1 MSLNPQLPLDDLEV
15 QAQLLDSLLA
25 SSTST
30 YPWNPAEPDT
40 ADYYLETD
48 RHFSLDDWSD
58 AEITQRSRSFFAQIQ
73 SCWANSPTPV
83 LEFSPLA
90 ALIEKFGAR
99 VPQQW
104 LGQIAENVRCL
115 ATNRLEPIVG
125 VASPLENR
133 LVQSVQDLL
142 PNWAVDDLLVIARPY
157 AYAMRGDTGVENI
170 DNIVRPLAWAELSE
184 LERAKLTIAIAQ
196 AAINDSN
203 ANDDS
208 TF

>member
-1 MSLNPQLPLDDLEV
+1 MSLNPQLPPDDSEV
-15 QAQLLDSLLA
+15 QAQLIDCLLA

-40 ADYYLETD
+40 ADYYLEAD

-73 SCWANSPTPV
+73 SCWANLPTPV
-83 LEFSPLA
+83 IEISPLA

-115 ATNRLEPIVG
+115 ATSQLEPIVG

-133 LVQSVQDLL
+133 LIQSVQDLL
-142 PNWAVDDLLVIARPY
+142 PNWAADDLLVIARPY
-157 AYAMRGDTGVENI
+157 AYAMRGDTGVEDI
-170 DNIVRPLAWAELSE
+170 DNIVRPLAWTELSE

-196 AAINDSN
+196 AAINATDC
-203 ANDDS
+203 S

>member
-1 MSLNPQLPLDDLEV
+1 MSLKPELPPDDSEV
-15 QAQLLDSLLA
+15 QVQLIDSLLA
-25 SSTST
+25 SSTAN
-30 YPWNPAEPDT
+30 YPWNPTDPAT

-48 RHFSLDDWSD
+48 RHFSLDDWSE

-83 LEFSPLA
+83 LEISPLA

-104 LGQIAENVRCL
+104 LGQIAENVSCL
-115 ATNRLEPIVG
+115 ATQQLEPID
-125 VASPLENR
+125 R
-133 LVQSVQDLL
+133 LIQSVQDLL
-142 PNWAVDDLLVIARPY
+142 PNWAAEDLCVIARPY
-157 AYAMRGDTGVENI
+157 AYAMRGDTGVEHI

-203 ANDDS
+203 AND
-208 TF
+208 

>member
-1 MSLNPQLPLDDLEV
+1 MSLNPQLPPDDSEEV
-15 QAQLLDSLLA
+15 QAQLIDCLLA
-25 SSTST
+25 SSTAA

-48 RHFSLDDWSD
+48 RHFSLDNWSET
-58 AEITQRSRSFFAQIQ
+58 EITQRSRSFFAQIQ

-83 LEFSPLA
+83 LELSPLA

-104 LGQIAENVRCL
+104 LAQIAENVSCL
-115 ATNRLEPIVG
+115 ATNQLEPID
-125 VASPLENR
+125 R

-142 PNWAVDDLLVIARPY
+142 PNWAAEDLLVIARPY
-157 AYAMRGDTGVENI
+157 AYAMRGDTGVNDI
-170 DNIVRPLAWAELSE
+170 DNIVRPLAWTELSE

-196 AAINDSN
+196 SAINDTN
-203 ANDDS
+203 AND
-208 TF
+208 

>member
-1 MSLNPQLPLDDLEV
+1 MSLNPQLPLDEEV
-15 QAQLLDSLLA
+15 QAQLIDSLLA

-30 YPWNPAEPDT
+30 YPWNPADPDT

-83 LEFSPLA
+83 LEISPLT
-90 ALIEKFGAR
+90 ALVEKFGAR

-104 LGQIAENVRCL
+104 LAKIAENVRCL
-115 ATNRLEPIVG
+115 TANQLEPID
-125 VASPLENR
+125 R
-133 LVQSVQDLL
+133 LIQSVQDLL
-142 PNWAVDDLLVIARPY
+142 PNWAADDLLVIARPY
-157 AYAMRGDTGVENI
+157 AYAMRGNTGVENI
-170 DNIVRPLAWAELSE
+170 DNIVRPLGWTELSE

-196 AAINDSN
+196 AAIN
-203 ANDDS
+203 ANDYS
-208 TF
+208 TFQ